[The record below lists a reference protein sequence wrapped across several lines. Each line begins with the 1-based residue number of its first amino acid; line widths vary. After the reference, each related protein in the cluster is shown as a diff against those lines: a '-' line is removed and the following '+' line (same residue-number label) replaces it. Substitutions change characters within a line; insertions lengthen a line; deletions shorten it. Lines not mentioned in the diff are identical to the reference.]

1 MNALMVLVLALVA
14 PVAALVAFRYFKR
27 PASTRNGVTA
37 RCAAVTAF
45 LVLMVSASLLPG
57 ARMRDAQAAVD
68 RADLALASRL
78 SEVQRMSE
86 ALGSPRP
93 TSNTSRRQASGPDA
107 G

>member
-1 MNALMVLVLALVA
+1 MNTMMVLVLALVA

-27 PASTRNGVTA
+27 PATTRNGVTA

-57 ARMRDAQAAVD
+57 ARMRDAQTAVH

-78 SEVQRMSE
+78 SEVRQMSE
-86 ALGSPRP
+86 VLG
-93 TSNTSRRQASGPDA
+93 GPQPYIEYLKATDHR
-107 G
+107 

>member
-1 MNALMVLVLALVA
+1 MNTMMVLVLAL
-14 PVAALVAFRYFKR
+14 VAALVAFRYFKR
-27 PASTRNGVTA
+27 PATTRSGVTA

-78 SEVQRMSE
+78 SEGRQMSE
-86 ALGSPRP
+86 VLGGP
-93 TSNTSRRQASGPDA
+93 QAYIEYLKATDHR
-107 G
+107 

>member
-1 MNALMVLVLALVA
+1 MNTMMVLVLALVA
-14 PVAALVAFRYFKR
+14 PVASMVAFRYFKR
-27 PASTRNGVTA
+27 PATTRNGVTA

-78 SEVQRMSE
+78 SEVRQMSE
-86 ALGSPRP
+86 ALGGPQAYIEYLKA
-93 TSNTSRRQASGPDA
+93 TSQR
-107 G
+107 